1 MSDIACRCSW
11 VIYVLRRSTLLSQ
24 ILCNVQMAIF
34 LKISLSNFLSV
45 FAARTT
51 GYCWERIPGTLMT
64 VCVVGALIIST
75 ILAMHWPFAD
85 GMTSISALV
94 TIYVWFY
101 VIFWFAV
108 QVSSMCPR
116 NRSEQH
122 TSVVRPAYT
131 SRGLR
136 E

>member
-1 MSDIACRCSW
+1 MFSRNDVHLSVESADLR
-11 VIYVLRRSTLLSQ
+11 YVQ
-24 ILCNVQMAIF
+24 MQMAIF

-51 GYCWERIPGTLMT
+51 GYCWERVPGTLMS

-85 GMTSISALV
+85 GLTSISILV

-101 VIFWFAV
+101 VLFWLAV
-108 QVSSMCPR
+108 QVR
-116 NRSEQH
+116 NRD
-122 TSVVRPAYT
+122 VPVRLPCKIT
-131 SRGLR
+131 VF
-136 E
+136 